1 MENILVGFSGICA
14 GAITAA
20 GVFALITTLGIINR
34 FAVVT
39 RTASFLLKYE
49 NVIIMGVTVG
59 NILSLYEINL
69 PGASVGIGIF
79 GILIGIY
86 VGCFAVALA
95 EVLQVIPVFAR
106 RSRLKIGLEIIVL
119 GLALGKSVGG
129 ILYFFGGF

>member
-1 MENILVGFSGICA
+1 MENILIGFSGICA

-20 GVFALITTLGIINR
+20 GVFALITTLGVINR

-49 NVIIMGVTVG
+49 NVIILGVTVG
-59 NILSLYEINL
+59 NILSLYEITI
-69 PGASVGIGIF
+69 PGGSVGIGIF

-86 VGCFAVALA
+86 VGCFAFALA

-106 RSRLKIGLEIIVL
+106 RSRLKIGLEVIIV
-119 GLALGKSVGG
+119 GLALGKAIGG
-129 ILYFFGGF
+129 VIYFFGGF

>member
-1 MENILVGFSGICA
+1 MENILIGFSGICA

-20 GVFALITTLGIINR
+20 GVFALITMLGIINR

-49 NVIIMGVTVG
+49 NIIILGITVG
-59 NILSLYEINL
+59 NILSLYRIIL
-69 PGASVGIGIF
+69 PGGSLGIGIF

-95 EVLQVIPVFAR
+95 EVVQVIPVLAR
-106 RSRLKIGLEIIVL
+106 RSRLKNGLGIIMI
-119 GLALGKSVGG
+119 GLALGKSIGG
-129 ILYFFGGF
+129 IFYYFGGF